1 MKFKSLTPISAP
13 FRAAVTMNDLT
24 KGLSA
29 FTKSCRLWREG
40 AGNHPLAIGL
50 LMGAMIGVPTG
61 VGLCQDKTP
70 PQPARVPAQEVV
82 GSIANPPDEAEL
94 NVRNAEI
101 ATLIRIF
108 SKRTKRNYLL
118 DDRVKGKVTLYLPG
132 KLSPEESIK
141 ILDSILALKGFTT
154 IPVGENLWKII
165 PSKEARQATVP
176 LLAGAESP
184 GKAAAVVSRVFPLV
198 HVGAEEVQPLVT
210 QLISPDGFVSALGG
224 GNSLLVIDYEDN
236 SDRLKQLIETIDVPM
251 AERDMTIIPI
261 KNADAKDIGEKLREL
276 LGLGQS
282 GASGAGAGS
291 GGAQSG
297 ARSQPVQLSRPIGS
311 PAGSPPGG
319 GGDGQVMGVS
329 VSGAPRTT
337 PPQLIADERTNSII
351 VVADDTTTARIK
363 ALVSELDSKV
373 DLSGNRFYIYRCQHA
388 KAEDLANVLSGLAGG
403 GGGNVG
409 AGGTGAQRT
418 AAGGLGNTGGGFG
431 MGGGAGMGGLG
442 MQNQGMGMMG
452 GSSMAGRGRSG
463 LGMMQGGGGFGGGTA
478 APRQVASVRLNET
491 TSITA
496 DPSTNTLII
505 QSNRSDYEKI
515 RSLIDSLDVKRRQVL
530 VEAMLLEVSVDNT
543 QTTGIDFLTST
554 GGADGGVVAQSQLGG
569 AQGLQGLLSSPGTLS
584 GFSIAAASRGSLKI
598 SDKLTIPTQAVMLSA
613 AKSNQNVNVLSAPTL
628 LATDNE
634 PAEIVVGQNV
644 PFLASTSTNQ
654 TNLSNTFNQ
663 IDRQDVGITLRITPQ
678 ISSEDFVTLNIF
690 TNVSDLVPT
699 ASTALGPTT
708 TVRSSQTTVITK
720 DGQMIVIGGLMA
732 DQNNDSDTG
741 VPFLKDIP
749 ILGSAFRR
757 NTERRVRTNLLT
769 FITPHVVK
777 DQFDARDQTLGQRD
791 KVRDVI
797 DEFGSRPNRSEL
809 LDSPALDNVPEIER
823 GEFVAPGTIKGPRSD
838 ELPTQASQDGS
849 AREAAAGSRVGL
861 PSGLSPREVRVA
873 PRVPAASLSREDGDR
888 QVGESP
894 MAAHGASFIVM
905 QLIKGKPGK
914 QSLLR
919 EKQGVVAVQLP
930 EGTPQSARDFFA
942 PGKRIIFD
950 DPSGPITLEVRERH
964 PTAESGAT
972 GRNLRPDD
980 WRIISPFELL
990 RLGQGPWRMAESGR

>member
-1 MKFKSLTPISAP
+1 
-13 FRAAVTMNDLT
+13 MNELT

-29 FTKSCRLWREG
+29 FMNSRRRLLGG
-40 AGNHPLAIGL
+40 AGSHPLAVTL
-50 LMGAMIGVPTG
+50 LMGAAIGMPAS

-70 PQPARVPAQEVV
+70 PTPPARVPAQEVV
-82 GSIANPPDEAEL
+82 GSLANPPEEAEL

-101 ATLIRIF
+101 STLIRIF

-176 LLAGAESP
+176 LLAGAESN

-236 SDRLKQLIETIDVPM
+236 SDRLKQLIQTIDVPM

-276 LGLGQS
+276 LGLGQAGTS
-282 GASGAGAGS
+282 GGGASS
-291 GGAQSG
+291 GGGQPAT
-297 ARSQPVQLSRPIGS
+297 RSQPVQISRPIGS
-311 PAGSPPGG
+311 PAGGPPGG
-319 GGDGQVMGVS
+319 GAGDGQVMGVS
-329 VSGAPRTT
+329 VPGAPRSS

-403 GGGNVG
+403 GSGGSVG
-409 AGGTGAQRT
+409 AGGTAAQRT
-418 AAGGLGNTGGGFG
+418 AAGGFGAAGGSGF
-431 MGGGAGMGGLG
+431 GMGGLG
-442 MQNQGMGMMG
+442 MQNQGNLGMGMMG
-452 GSSMAGRGRSG
+452 GAAMTGRGRTG

-505 QSNRSDYEKI
+505 QSNRSDYDKI

-554 GGADGGVVAQSQLGG
+554 GGADGGVVAQNQLGG

-777 DQFDARDQTLGQRD
+777 DQFDARDQTLDQRD
-791 KVRDVI
+791 RVRGVI

-823 GEFVAPGTIKGPRSD
+823 GEFVAPGTIRGPRSD
-838 ELPTQASQDGS
+838 DLPTEAKQDVSAGEGAARETDGS
-849 AREAAAGSRVGL
+849 SVGL
-861 PSGLSPREVRVA
+861 QPREVRVA
-873 PRVPAASLSREDGDR
+873 PRVPAASFRAEDAEQGSSATSMTR
-888 QVGESP
+888 
-894 MAAHGASFIVM
+894 HGPSFIVM
-905 QLIKGKPGK
+905 QLMKGRPSK

-930 EGTPQSARDFFA
+930 EGTPESAQEFFA

-950 DPSGPITLEVRERH
+950 DPSGPVTLEVRERH
-964 PTAESGAT
+964 PTAESGAA
-972 GRNLRPDD
+972 GRNLSMDD
-980 WRIISPFELL
+980 WRVISPFELL
-990 RLGQGPWRMAESGR
+990 RLGQGPWREAGSSR